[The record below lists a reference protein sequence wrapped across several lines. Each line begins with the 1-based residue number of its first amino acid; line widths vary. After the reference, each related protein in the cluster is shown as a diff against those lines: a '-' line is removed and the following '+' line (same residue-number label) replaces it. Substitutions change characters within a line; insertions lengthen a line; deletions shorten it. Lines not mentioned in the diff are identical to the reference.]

1 MFVLGAS
8 TLGEILMDV
17 CAALSRPIEGFFDDA
32 NQEDEFLGVKIL
44 GGMDALLSNARVR
57 EAGVFVAIGD
67 NQKRRTVCEQLKT
80 AGFSLPRV
88 IHPSAWVAPSARLG
102 SGNLV
107 LAGACIGTRTRIG
120 AFNLI
125 FPGVCFSHHNEVGD
139 FNFFAPN
146 VSIGG
151 VHPPGVQL
159 PYRHEQRHRTLYP
172 GAERFS
178 LSAVD
183 HRSGESRL
191 WPQTIFKRSLTITPS
206 V

>member
-1 MFVLGAS
+1 MLGAS

-151 VHPPGVQL
+151 YTRLASNCHIGMNSVIEPYIQVQSGFHCPPLTTVQGKAVYG
-159 PYRHEQRHRTLYP
+159 PK
-172 GAERFS
+172 RFS
-178 LSAVD
+178 KD
-183 HRSGESRL
+183 H
-191 WPQTIFKRSLTITPS
+191 
-206 V
+206 